1 MDYQHIFF
9 IFTCSLVSAGDVKYV
24 LKGQEITLGPSS
36 YRQPTEIYW
45 THHVYNIV
53 SFDGTMETVA
63 PAYEN
68 KILLDRNSAVLTIKQ
83 ATYED
88 SGNYDQEVTVNK
100 KVYHNAYKIEVIDKI
115 SKPNISCV
123 MIDTY
128 QAMLM
133 CSTESKLSPLL
144 KFKWRSGGN
153 EQTGPI
159 LTITLRKFLNHQVY
173 ICEVSNPLTVEMAT
187 FTAKDCLSGKLTVA
201 EIVVIMTSMVVF
213 IGLCI
218 FLGFYIKRQ
227 AYQEYLQS
235 KKRRMELYNMKN
247 SNRLWFLESYEE
259 ELKPYGIT
267 ISACTD
273 IFSGTILW
281 IEAHN
286 NDGDPAVFLNH
297 FLDTVTR
304 IGGCPQRLLFKPS
317 RENRHIITAQTFL
330 RRNHTD
336 CYAGEDSV
344 MEEFSVRRRRW
355 LHTGMPWK
363 SCFADLRELGH
374 FTGKD
379 SDKKL
384 IQFCFLH
391 IIQDQLKEFVGEF
404 NRNILTSQRDGPAE
418 DKLQTVLPED
428 IDECRRWWCTPR
440 GRYPCDETLFK
451 RWELIRTENGWEA
464 PVDECTARKLYLD
477 LRKKTYEDD
486 EVVMETCNDEE
497 EQAAGLLE

>member
-1 MDYQHIFF
+1 
-9 IFTCSLVSAGDVKYV
+9 
-24 LKGQEITLGPSS
+24 
-36 YRQPTEIYW
+36 
-45 THHVYNIV
+45 
-53 SFDGTMETVA
+53 METVA

-100 KVYHNAYKIEVIDKI
+100 KVYHNAYKIEVI
-115 SKPNISCV
+115 
-123 MIDTY
+123 
-128 QAMLM
+128 
-133 CSTESKLSPLL
+133 
-144 KFKWRSGGN
+144 
-153 EQTGPI
+153 
-159 LTITLRKFLNHQVY
+159 
-173 ICEVSNPLTVEMAT
+173 
-187 FTAKDCLSGKLTVA
+187 GKLTVA

-227 AYQEYLQS
+227 ERRKREAYQEYLQS

-247 SNRLWFLESYEE
+247 SNRLWFLEPYEE

-344 MEEFSVRRRRW
+344 MDEFSVRRRWW
-355 LHTGMPWK
+355 LHPRMPWK